1 LLPVT
6 GVPESR
12 TRRGRG
18 STAWRS
24 FSDSLGFVVG
34 VEATDL
40 VPGELGPLL
49 YRIFGLGVIA
59 DFLVAFGHRP
69 RCVDGRLAISVASTQ
84 RKKVQIGDIRCVHA
98 TEEGIV
104 RGPRGYPSTRA
115 SHTQREATIG

>member
-1 LLPVT
+1 LPVT

-18 STAWRS
+18 STALAVVLGL
-24 FSDSLGFVVG
+24 LGFVVG

-69 RCVDGRLAISVASTQ
+69 RYVDGRLAISVASTQ
-84 RKKVQIGDIRCVHA
+84 RQIGDIRCVHA
-98 TEEGIV
+98 TEEVRCEV
-104 RGPRGYPSTRA
+104 RGG
-115 SHTQREATIG
+115 